1 MDKAN
6 KLKIAVAGGAGVWGR
21 HYLKTFSEH
30 PRCEVVALV
39 DQSDRR
45 DRFAQHYEVPLVF
58 DTVEELLTD
67 HTPDIVANILPVEAA
82 PAAVMACAEAGV
94 KVVCC
99 EKPIAVQ
106 LSVADQMVQ
115 VCRDKG
121 IPFGC
126 GTAYFEVPHFVEL
139 IEWLRVGKIG
149 DLVSVSIPGGLLLEV
164 SGAGC
169 VVLTMLRAI
178 TGLEVDWVEGLTEHA
193 RDSQNDEDCGC
204 YGWLGLSNGLVCSVV
219 KPRPAH
225 WPRSK
230 VFLEYSDGYLWLG
243 GDPVIIKR
251 KGVASEPV
259 VPKFMQEPL
268 PEDSFLLPV
277 ERLISA
283 FDTGEEAICS
293 GHDYRQALEI
303 ACALKLSAKEGGRR
317 VMLPL
322 QDRSVQILPAL
333 WRRKGGDVA
342 GWRHIGRD
350 SAPDVV

>member
-6 KLKIAVAGGAGVWGR
+6 KLRVAVAGGAGVWGR

-30 PRCEVVALV
+30 PRCDVVALV

-45 DRFAQHYEVPLVF
+45 GRFAEHYEVPQVF
-58 DTVEELLTD
+58 NTVEDLLSD
-67 HTPDIVANILPVEAA
+67 QTPDIVANILPVEAA
-82 PAAVMACAEAGV
+82 PAAVIACAEAGV

-99 EKPIAVQ
+99 EKPIAVE
-106 LSVADQMVQ
+106 LSVADLMVQ
-115 VCRDKG
+115 RCRDKS

-126 GTAYFEVPHFVEL
+126 GTAYYEVPHFLKLIDWIHAGEL
-139 IEWLRVGKIG
+139 GELE
-149 DLVSVSIPGGLLLEV
+149 SVSIPGGLLIEA

-178 TGLEVDWVEGLTEHA
+178 TGLEVDWVEGLAEHA
-193 RDSQNDEDCGC
+193 KNSQNDEDCGC
-204 YGWLGLSNGLVCSVV
+204 YGWLGLSNGLVCTVV
-219 KPRPAH
+219 KPRHGH

-230 VFLEYSDGYLWLG
+230 VFLEYSDGYIWLG
-243 GDPVIIKR
+243 GEPVIIKR

-259 VPKFMQEPL
+259 VPKFMQDEL

-283 FDTGEEAICS
+283 CDTGEEVRCS

-322 QDRSVQILPAL
+322 QDRSVRVFPAL

-342 GWRHIGRD
+342 GWRHLGWD
-350 SAPDVV
+350 SEPDVV